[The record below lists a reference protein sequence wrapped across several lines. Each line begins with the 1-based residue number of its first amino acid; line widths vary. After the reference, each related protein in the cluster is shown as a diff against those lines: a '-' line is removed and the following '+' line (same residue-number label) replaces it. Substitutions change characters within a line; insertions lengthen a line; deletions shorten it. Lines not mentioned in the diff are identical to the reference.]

1 MMRGF
6 LSLGSNLGDREAL
19 LRKAIDRLARR
30 HVAIVQA
37 SRIYETKPV
46 EVGDVQGNYLN
57 MVLKIAFEGDP
68 VALLDVCQDVEASL
82 GRVRTY
88 EHAPRSMDIDILLLE
103 GFEVNDARLRVP
115 HPRMEHRAFV
125 IHPLA
130 DVAPDLTLPSGRM
143 VADVGKGLGNDE
155 ILTVWDR

>member
-19 LRKAIDRLARR
+19 LRKAMDSLARR
-30 HVAIVQA
+30 HVVIVQA

-143 VADVGKGLGNDE
+143 VADVDKELGNDE